1 MTFVLPPKLGRASP
15 NYGNMRQRIQEMVF
29 PDNDDDDGHQEH
41 DDHDGYGD
49 YSDHTCFRLRME
61 AGWS

>member
-1 MTFVLPPKLGRASP
+1 MATCDREFKRWYCLYYL
-15 NYGNMRQRIQEMVF
+15 
-29 PDNDDDDGHQEH
+29 DNDDDDGHQEH